1 MKRSVSM
8 TWIVWGLLGAA
19 VLIFVAD
26 FVAYPD
32 LHSSMGYYT
41 LLDVAFIPLNV
52 LIVGL
57 LINRLLAQRERAEL
71 LHKMNM
77 VVGAFFA
84 EMGNDL
90 IALLSPFDTDVESDR
105 PHLLFTAR
113 WTAEDFEA
121 NRGAVCGDKHSIDL
135 DRGDLEAVK
144 AMLAAQRPFILGL
157 LQNGNLL
164 EHAGFTD
171 ALWAVSHLGE
181 ELAARHDL
189 TTMPPADRA
198 HIELDMAR
206 AYGRLLGEWLGY
218 VRHLKADYPYLFS
231 FAVRTNPFDPD
242 AQIEVSP

>member
-1 MKRSVSM
+1 MKRSASV
-8 TWIVWGLLGAA
+8 TWLVGGLMAAA
-19 VLIFVAD
+19 VVFYVVD
-26 FVAYPD
+26 FAAYPD
-32 LHSSMGYYT
+32 LHDSMGYYT
-41 LLDVAFIPLNV
+41 LLDIAFIPLNV

-57 LINRLLAQRERAEL
+57 FINRLLAQRERAEL
-71 LHKMNM
+71 VHKMNM

-90 IALLSPFDTDVESDR
+90 ISLLSPFDTDLETDR

-113 WTAEDFEA
+113 WSVEDFDA
-121 NRGAVCGDKHSIDL
+121 NRSAVCGDDHAMDL
-135 DRGDLEAVK
+135 DLGDLQAVK
-144 AMLAAQRPFILGL
+144 AMLTAQRPFILAL

-171 ALWAVSHLGE
+171 ALWAISHLGE
-181 ELAARHDL
+181 ELAARRDL
-189 TTMPPADRA
+189 SALPPADRA

-218 VRHLKADYPYLFS
+218 IRHLKADYPYLFS
-231 FAVRTNPFDPD
+231 FAVRTNPFDPE